1 MEEQEAKKKHPTKSR
16 PKKRKGVGSYP
27 FEFRVRTVR
36 MHLEEGYPASLITSE
51 MGISNETLNQWTKRY
66 QQYGEAGLQNRKRGS
81 KRPRLSG
88 KIKDK
93 IIALKRS
100 NPGFGSRRISDILKR
115 FFQERR

>member
-16 PKKRKGVGSYP
+16 PKKRKGVGPYP

-36 MHLEEGYPASLITSE
+36 MHLEEGYPASLITAE
-51 MGISNETLNQWTKRY
+51 MGITTETLHQWTKRY
-66 QQYGEAGLQNRKRGS
+66 QQYGEAGLQNQRRGS
-81 KRPRLSG
+81 KRPRLPG

-100 NPGFGSRRISDILKR
+100 NPGFGSRRISDMLK
-115 FFQERR
+115 